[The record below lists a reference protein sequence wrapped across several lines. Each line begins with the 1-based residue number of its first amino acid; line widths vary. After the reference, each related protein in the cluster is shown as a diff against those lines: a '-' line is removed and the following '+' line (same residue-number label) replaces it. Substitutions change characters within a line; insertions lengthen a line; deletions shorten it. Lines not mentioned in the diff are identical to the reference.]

1 MYNYCVRIVGNK
13 NYMTEHSTREGVN
26 SEVKTEKNTTAT
38 QTEQH
43 TSHRLSLPSVS
54 ELFTQSWH
62 RFTGGVVNALLL
74 TLIGSLISGVFAA
87 ISIALFIGI
96 TASKVPVSQMQSII
110 TENGLPALIAEL
122 GSSFGVAVGLS
133 VGLLIIASLVIGTVM
148 TCAMVYA
155 FAWSENK
162 PSLGE
167 VISGGMRKILPFIA
181 ISILVALITF
191 GSFWVFFIPMIVISI
206 FLSFSYYEVLLED
219 KGPFAALKSS
229 VAIISHNFGPLV
241 GRWLL
246 FVLGYLVFVLVL
258 PAMFNAMGDVAGAM
272 YSFINLFISYAV
284 GWYSVAF
291 GTTLYMHAKAATP
304 KNVHSNGLFWGL
316 ASVSLVGWIIFL
328 VMLSVILNLVG
339 AKMDDWKKEFSSQG
353 DTADTLS
360 MDDTITP
367 EKLDLI
373 QTSCDIAIG
382 KPTTNS
388 EDDRFW
394 IYEER
399 ETSADAFRGLAPAK
413 QLAKGVQAG
422 YLSFKS
428 NEDRLSDRN
437 AASFNIGF
445 PGFRIYCL
453 DNTAKLDLAG
463 FVEQAKANKDYTVTL
478 ADSQRMAGD
487 LMIQP
492 VYVEGLTNGDYYK
505 ERYYL
510 AVSPADNSKLLL
522 LMGVGPE
529 NGDEMSKD
537 ILRDL
542 FNIENSLTSE
552 LAPIPNK

>member
-1 MYNYCVRIVGNK
+1 
-13 NYMTEHSTREGVN
+13 MTEHSSQEKVATTT
-26 SEVKTEKNTTAT
+26 EVKKTSTDTAT
-38 QTEQH
+38 AAQH
-43 TSHRLSLPSVS
+43 NHFTPLPSVGD
-54 ELFTQSWH
+54 LFTQAWH
-62 RFTGGVVNALLL
+62 RFTGGVVNALLI
-74 TLIGSLISGVFAA
+74 TLIGSLISGIFAA

-110 TENGLPALIAEL
+110 TENGFPALIAEL

-133 VGLLIIASLVIGTVM
+133 VGLLIIASLIVGTVM
-148 TCAMVYA
+148 TCGMVYA
-155 FAWSENK
+155 FAWAENK
-162 PSLGE
+162 PSLGD

-181 ISILVALITF
+181 VSILVSLLTF
-191 GSFWVFFIPMIVISI
+191 GSFWVFFIPLIVLSI

-219 KGPFAALKSS
+219 KGPFEALKSS

-246 FVLGYLVFVLVL
+246 FTLGYLVFVLVL
-258 PAMFNAMGDVAGAM
+258 PATFNAMGDVVGAM
-272 YSFINLFISYAV
+272 YSFVNLFISYAV

-304 KNVHSNGLFWGL
+304 KNVQSNGLFWGL

-328 VMLSVILNLVG
+328 VMLSVILNVVG

-353 DTADTLS
+353 DTAAVS

-367 EKLDLI
+367 EKLDMI

-382 KPTTNS
+382 KPTTYS

-437 AASFNIGF
+437 AATFNIGF

-510 AVSPADNSKLLL
+510 AVSPADDSKLLL

-529 NGDEMSKD
+529 NGDEMSED
-537 ILRDL
+537 ILSDL
-542 FNIENSLTSE
+542 FNIENSLTTE
-552 LAPIPNK
+552 LAPIPNM